1 MKTHLKP
8 HIWDGTSAAGF
19 DSGTGTEL
27 DPYIIM
33 TPEQLAYFRDQVN
46 GGRNFSGEYVKV
58 GADLLMNDTTGWENW
73 DTTAP
78 ANSWTPIGNSTN
90 RFNGTFDGDNHTIS
104 GIYINTTLYSQGLFG
119 YAENGAIANVGV
131 IDSYISGSYHVGSV
145 VGNSGSSLTNC
156 YFDGVVKGTGTE
168 IGGVVGCHWG
178 GVTNCYN
185 YGEVIGSS
193 TSECIGGV
201 AGMGYSGLSGCFNGG
216 SVTGYRGVG
225 GVVGCHDGGTMDNCY
240 NIGTVTNLGTGEY
253 LYCGGVAGVNYA
265 TINTSYNAGRVIS
278 TDTRTGAITGLNQ
291 TTVNCYY
298 LDWTYEVAAPGGAT
312 TGCTALTDA
321 QMQSATN
328 FTGFDFT
335 DVWTMDGDPDYLYPE
350 LKAVPHRGIVVQPIT
365 VTVTTLGGAAR
376 FDKTAIRFG
385 ASIAFADLADVS
397 VGDTID
403 YGFNINGLRNDAL
416 TYANWTKLSAAST
429 TANFTGFTWTADM
442 EAATT
447 PSELAAVIRAAGI
460 KVYAYDANSI
470 TFAVIL
476 NNLPMT
482 AQDSLWV
489 FEPYV
494 TIKGTDTSNGAIKY
508 NSVNRILEDIASGTY
523 TA

>member
-1 MKTHLKP
+1 MGCAVT
-8 HIWDGTSAAGF
+8 GCYNVGQV
-19 DSGTGTEL
+19 TGTE
-27 DPYIIM
+27 PVQSI
-33 TPEQLAYFRDQVN
+33 
-46 GGRNFSGEYVKV
+46 V
-58 GADLLMNDTTGWENW
+58 G
-73 DTTAP
+73 
-78 ANSWTPIGNSTN
+78 
-90 RFNGTFDGDNHTIS
+90 
-104 GIYINTTLYSQGLFG
+104 
-119 YAENGAIANVGV
+119 
-131 IDSYISGSYHVGSV
+131 
-145 VGNSGSSLTNC
+145 GNSG
-156 YFDGVVKGTGTE
+156 
-168 IGGVVGCHWG
+168 
-178 GVTNCYN
+178 
-185 YGEVIGSS
+185 
-193 TSECIGGV
+193 
-201 AGMGYSGLSGCFNGG
+201 
-216 SVTGYRGVG
+216 
-225 GVVGCHDGGTMDNCY
+225 
-240 NIGTVTNLGTGEY
+240 
-253 LYCGGVAGVNYA
+253 
-265 TINTSYNAGRVIS
+265 TIT
-278 TDTRTGAITGLNQ
+278 
-291 TTVNCYY
+291 NCYY
-298 LDWTYEVAAPGGAT
+298 LS
-312 TGCTALTDA
+312 TGPADENATALTDT
-321 QMQSATN
+321 QMQAQAN
-328 FTGFDFT
+328 FSNWDFT
-335 DVWTMDGDPDYLYPE
+335 NVWGWAQEGDEFYPYAYPILRVYQAPIPPE
-350 LKAVPHRGIVVQPIT
+350 PIT
-365 VTVTTLGGAAR
+365 VTVATLGGAAR